1 MPRDKTIVY
10 TRSEY
15 NRERRISGAT
25 YGCGWIISTDIQEFS
40 VYFAT
45 PPVKPGEVSGN
56 TFFPHT
62 ALKHAAVKTPYDAL
76 CSALVSGPF

>member
-1 MPRDKTIVY
+1 MQRDKTIVY

-15 NRERRISGAT
+15 NREPRISGAT
-25 YGCGWIISTDIQEFS
+25 LGCSWIISTDIQEFF
-40 VYFAT
+40 VYFAA
-45 PPVKPGEVSGN
+45 PPVKPGEVSDN

>member
-1 MPRDKTIVY
+1 MQRDKTIVY

-15 NRERRISGAT
+15 NREPRISGAT
-25 YGCGWIISTDIQEFS
+25 LGCSWIISTDIQEFS